1 MVLPSLVLWVLGSVT
16 VVSLVSLVGAVTFAI
31 SLDRLRQHLLVLI
44 SFSAGALLGDVF
56 FHLIPELQE
65 VGYTTMVGGW
75 ILAGILLFFVLE
87 RLILWHHSHTEHDE
101 SVHAASYLVILGDG
115 MHNFIDGLVIAAGFL
130 VSVPVGVAT
139 TIAVIAHEVPHELGN
154 FAILIHGG
162 WSRGKALWYN
172 FLSALPAIVG
182 AVVALLLADL
192 VPLISHLL
200 LAFGVASFIYI
211 AMSDIIPELHKARG
225 FRLTLWQLIGL
236 VLGMASMAALLLL
249 E

>member
-1 MVLPSLVLWVLGSVT
+1 
-16 VVSLVSLVGAVTFAI
+16 
-31 SLDRLRQHLLVLI
+31 
-44 SFSAGALLGDVF
+44 
-56 FHLIPELQE
+56 
-65 VGYTTMVGGW
+65 
-75 ILAGILLFFVLE
+75 
-87 RLILWHHSHTEHDE
+87 
-101 SVHAASYLVILGDG
+101 
-115 MHNFIDGLVIAAGFL
+115 
-130 VSVPVGVAT
+130 
-139 TIAVIAHEVPHELGN
+139 
-154 FAILIHGG
+154 
-162 WSRGKALWYN
+162 LWYN